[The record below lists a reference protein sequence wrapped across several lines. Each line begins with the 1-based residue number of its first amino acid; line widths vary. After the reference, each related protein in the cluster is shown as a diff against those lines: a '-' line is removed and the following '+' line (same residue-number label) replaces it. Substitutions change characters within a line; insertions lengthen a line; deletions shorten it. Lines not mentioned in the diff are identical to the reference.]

1 MNISRRMPPVVVEY
15 DVAGYRKQKYFED
28 AFEARRFYTAM
39 DKQRRH
45 PKVRHPKV
53 LSAEPQ
59 EKEINDDE

>member
-1 MNISRRMPPVVVEY
+1 MPPVVVEY

-45 PKVRHPKV
+45 PKV

-59 EKEINDDE
+59 EKETDHEDV